1 MTLVISMSRLCD
13 LPSEEPSDIPEYVPI
28 WEESF
33 SKTAAISNQ
42 TKYGEP
48 TGHSAAESPCKGISN
63 FLTTSKIAYF
73 KRKYVEDGDLHP
85 PAHTCCQRARTLPVP
100 EDRTHILRL
109 SLEKLRFIEDPEV
122 FLRRSVLINNL
133 LKRIRGEMQNDW
145 YLSACSFG
153 ETPPNDWFGSQE
165 SAYRKRLRIAKEYD
179 SSLHDCC
186 FYQDCGNQYSVMP
199 FSVYNGEGAPSSLPS
214 CSRQGMDCSEVYGAH
229 NAHPRIDVATSAVSD
244 IYENIGKL
252 YDKEINEEDEHQKGS
267 GSAKHTSS
275 ERALPLVCSDKEV
288 DCSTTGFRNDGMNP
302 AESPLDPDIL
312 KQHVGDR
319 KLCSVKEAKFESS
332 CFVMAGASSLT
343 SIAKSTCRVSDT
355 Y

>member
-13 LPSEEPSDIPEYVPI
+13 LPIEEASDIPEYAPI

-33 SKTAAISNQ
+33 SKTAAISTQ
-42 TKYGEP
+42 IKYGEP
-48 TGHSAAESPCKGISN
+48 TESSCKGISN

-73 KRKYVEDGDLHP
+73 KRKYVEDEDLHP
-85 PAHTCCQRARTLPVP
+85 PAHSCCQKSRTLVAP

-109 SLEKLRFIEDPEV
+109 SLEKLRLIEDPEV

-153 ETPPNDWFGSQE
+153 ETRPNNWFGSQD
-165 SAYRKRLRIAKEYD
+165 STCRKRLRIAKEYE

-186 FYQDCGNQYSVMP
+186 FYQERGNQYSVIP
-199 FSVYNGEGAPSSLPS
+199 FSVYNGERVASTLPS
-214 CSRQGMDCSEVYGAH
+214 CSRQGMGCPDVYGIH
-229 NAHPRIDVATSAVSD
+229 STHPRIELATSALSD
-244 IYENIGKL
+244 IYESIEKNG
-252 YDKEINEEDEHQKGS
+252 DKEIHKEDEHQKES
-267 GSAKHTSS
+267 NTEKHTSC
-275 ERALPLVCSDKEV
+275 ERGPPRVCSDKEV
-288 DCSTTGFRNDGMNP
+288 DCTATGFRNDGIVSP
-302 AESPLDPDIL
+302 ESALDSSIL
-312 KQHVGDR
+312 KQYVGDH
-319 KLCSVKEAKFESS
+319 KLCCVEEAKLEAA
-332 CFVMAGASSLT
+332 CFAMATTNSLT

>member
-13 LPSEEPSDIPEYVPI
+13 LPTEERSDIPAYVPI

-33 SKTAAISNQ
+33 SKTAAIPNQ

-48 TGHSAAESPCKGISN
+48 TAESSCKGISN

-73 KRKYVEDGDLHP
+73 KRKYVEDEDLHP
-85 PAHTCCQRARTLPVP
+85 PAHSCCQRARTLVAS

-109 SLEKLRFIEDPEV
+109 SLEKLRLIEDPEV

-153 ETPPNDWFGSQE
+153 ETRPSDWFGSPE
-165 SAYRKRLRIAKEYD
+165 STYRKRLRIAKEYE

-186 FYQDCGNQYSVMP
+186 FYQECGNQYSIIP
-199 FSVYNGEGAPSSLPS
+199 FSVYNGEKVASTLPS
-214 CSRQGMDCSEVYGAH
+214 CSHQGIDCSEVYGVH
-229 NAHPRIDVATSAVSD
+229 SAHPRIQLTTSAGSD
-244 IYENIGKL
+244 IYQNIEKNC
-252 YDKEINEEDEHQKGS
+252 DKEINKEDEHQRENS
-267 GSAKHTSS
+267 TEKHTSS
-275 ERALPLVCSDKEV
+275 EKALSHVCSDKEV
-288 DCSTTGFRNDGMNP
+288 DCTATDFRNDGVVSP
-302 AESPLDPDIL
+302 ESALDPDIL
-312 KQHVGDR
+312 KQYVGDH
-319 KLCSVKEAKFESS
+319 KLCCVKEAKLEPA
-332 CFVMAGASSLT
+332 CFAVATTNSLT

>member
-1 MTLVISMSRLCD
+1 MTLVISMSRLCE
-13 LPSEEPSDIPEYVPI
+13 LPIEEPANIPEYVPI

-33 SKTAAISNQ
+33 SKTTALSNQ

-48 TGHSAAESPCKGISN
+48 TESSCKGISN

-73 KRKYVEDGDLHP
+73 KRKYVEDEDLHP
-85 PAHTCCQRARTLPVP
+85 PAHSCCQRARALAVP

-153 ETPPNDWFGSQE
+153 EARPNDWFGSQD

-186 FYQDCGNQYSVMP
+186 FYQDRGNQYSMIP
-199 FSVYNGEGAPSSLPS
+199 FSVYNGEGAASSLPS
-214 CSRQGMDCSEVYGAH
+214 CSRQGMDCSEVYGALM
-229 NAHPRIDVATSAVSD
+229 HPRIDVATTAVSD

-252 YDKEINEEDEHQKGS
+252 CDKEINEEDEHQKGRS
-267 GSAKHTSS
+267 TAKHTSS
-275 ERALPLVCSDKEV
+275 ERAVPRVCNDKET
-288 DCSTTGFRNDGMNP
+288 DCSATGFRNDGMVP
-302 AESPLDPDIL
+302 TESQLDSGIL
-312 KQHVGDR
+312 KQHVGDH
-319 KLCSVKEAKFESS
+319 KLCCVKEAKFESA
-332 CFVMAGASSLT
+332 CFVVTGANSLT

>member
-1 MTLVISMSRLCD
+1 MTLVISTSRLCD
-13 LPSEEPSDIPEYVPI
+13 LPIEEPSAIPEYGPSWVQ
-28 WEESF
+28 SF
-33 SKTAAISNQ
+33 SKTTAISTQ

-48 TGHSAAESPCKGISN
+48 TESSCKGISN

-73 KRKYVEDGDLHP
+73 KRKYVEDEDLHP
-85 PAHTCCQRARTLPVP
+85 PVHSCCQRARTLAVP

-153 ETPPNDWFGSQE
+153 ETPPNDWFGSQD

-186 FYQDCGNQYSVMP
+186 FYQDRGNQYSMIP
-199 FSVYNGEGAPSSLPS
+199 FSVYNGEGAASSLPS

-229 NAHPRIDVATSAVSD
+229 SLHPRSDLATSAVSD

-252 YDKEINEEDEHQKGS
+252 CDKETGEEDERQKGN
-267 GSAKHTSS
+267 GTEKHASS
-275 ERALPLVCSDKEV
+275 ERALPLVCNDKEV
-288 DCSTTGFRNDGMNP
+288 DCSVTGFRNDGIVP
-302 AESPLDPDIL
+302 SESQLNSGVL
-312 KQHVGDR
+312 KQHVGDH
-319 KLCSVKEAKFESS
+319 KLCCVKEAKFESA
-332 CFVMAGASSLT
+332 CFAMAGANSLT
-343 SIAKSTCRVSDT
+343 SIAKSTC
-355 Y
+355 

>member
-13 LPSEEPSDIPEYVPI
+13 LPIEEPSDIPQYVPS

-33 SKTAAISNQ
+33 SKTTVISDQ

-48 TGHSAAESPCKGISN
+48 TESPCKGISN

-73 KRKYVEDGDLHP
+73 KRKYVEDEDLHP
-85 PAHTCCQRARTLPVP
+85 PAHTCCQRARTLAVP
-100 EDRTHILRL
+100 EDRAHILRL

-153 ETPPNDWFGSQE
+153 ETPPHDWFGSQE
-165 SAYRKRLRIAKEYD
+165 STYRKRLRIAKEYD

-186 FYQDCGNQYSVMP
+186 FYQDCGNQYSMIP

-214 CSRQGMDCSEVYGAH
+214 CSRQSMDCSEVYGAH
-229 NAHPRIDVATSAVSD
+229 NAHPRIEVATSAVSD
-244 IYENIGKL
+244 VYENIGKL
-252 YDKEINEEDEHQKGS
+252 YDKEINEEDQQQKES
-267 GSAKHTSS
+267 STVKHTSS
-275 ERALPLVCSDKEV
+275 EKAIPLVCSDKVV
-288 DCSTTGFRNDGMNP
+288 DCNATGLKIDGMVP
-302 AESPLDPDIL
+302 AESPLDSDIL
-312 KQHVGDR
+312 KQHVDDH
-319 KLCSVKEAKFESS
+319 KLRCVKETKLESS
-332 CFVMAGASSLT
+332 CFVMAGSNKLT